1 MDYQDASFRT
11 VLKKWAN
18 NFHPPE
24 DTLEKV
30 LKIIEAQGS
39 IRTGKDDRPDQNYTG
54 KGKKAPCKEHPV
66 GNK

>member
-30 LKIIEAQGS
+30 LEIIETQGS
-39 IRTGKDDRPDQNYTG
+39 IRTGKDDRPDQNYKA
-54 KGKKAPCKEHPV
+54 KGKKPPLQEHPME
-66 GNK
+66 NR